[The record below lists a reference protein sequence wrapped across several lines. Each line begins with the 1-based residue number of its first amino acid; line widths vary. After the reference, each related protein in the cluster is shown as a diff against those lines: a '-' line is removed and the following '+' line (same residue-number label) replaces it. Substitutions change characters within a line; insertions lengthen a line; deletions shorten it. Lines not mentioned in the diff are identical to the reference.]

1 MKTHESY
8 SPTAGLALDLWAT
21 NGQNLVTLSLLA
33 RRAVTEQEEQE
44 MAASV
49 HAFASESRRLL
60 TECHIIPCNGQCHI
74 IPCNGQCESPPC
86 GVHVG
91 TKEETD
97 AETHDGSGGDDAT
110 RREAERDA
118 GASAMGAGARDARCP
133 HCGDLVELPA
143 GGPEQS
149 ECEHKD
155 VAPICDRHGEVVA
168 RECQDCGKWLF
179 ILH

>member
-21 NGQNLVTLSLLA
+21 NGQNLVTLGLLA

-155 VAPICDRHGEVVA
+155 GAPICDRHGEVVA

>member
-8 SPTAGLALDLWAT
+8 SPTAGLALVLWAT
-21 NGQNLVTLSLLA
+21 NGLNLVMLSLLA

-60 TECHIIPCNGQCHI
+60 TGCHI

-168 RECQDCGKWLF
+168 RECQDCGKWLI